1 MVCRYD
7 LDKDRTL
14 AAHILKIHVQGT
26 STMRD
31 QPVEAEID
39 VPILR
44 RYIAYAKKTCSPRL
58 TEAAIETLQNYYV
71 QIRQGLVEEDAEIE
85 RRGRAPR
92 AVPITVRQ
100 LEAIIRISESVAKM
114 RLSDIATEDD
124 VQTAIHMFTVS
135 TLRAAKMGDIELE
148 GDAGGAERTAEEM
161 IRKRVQIYMVVP
173 KSRLLAD
180 LNAQGIDMAAANRA
194 VSALVRQREFEEVA
208 QGKKVKRLR

>member
-1 MVCRYD
+1 MADSCCGA
-7 LDKDRTL
+7 LSG
-14 AAHILKIHVQGT
+14 QGT
-26 STMRD
+26 STLRE
-31 QPVEAEID
+31 PSEAEID

-58 TEAAIETLQNYYV
+58 TEAAMETLQNYYV

-135 TLRAAKMGDIELE
+135 TLRAAKVDHRHSNRRPWLH
-148 GDAGGAERTAEEM
+148 ATATRTGALGCSQEPETLTA
-161 IRKRVQIYMVVP
+161 
-173 KSRLLAD
+173 
-180 LNAQGIDMAAANRA
+180 
-194 VSALVRQREFEEVA
+194 
-208 QGKKVKRLR
+208 